1 MAQYCAFISY
11 SHSDARFAAWLQ
23 RNLENFRIPPAI
35 MQKLALDSD
44 RLGPVF
50 RDVADLGAATKL
62 TDALTD
68 ALAHSRAL
76 IIICSPESVA
86 SKWVGLEVGEY
97 RRLHGEDALVLPI
110 VSPAAG
116 GLDAEQMFPA
126 ALGKSPPL
134 AADARRSADDRKI
147 ALLKLVAGLLGTG
160 LDDLIQRDARRR
172 QARLVGGITMTTALA
187 LVMAILA
194 IFAISAREDAKRRLS
209 QSEDLISFMLGDL
222 RTQLTPLG
230 QVGVLESVGAKALT
244 YFESLEDKD
253 LTEAALLRKT
263 RALYQIGE
271 VYFELGNFQ
280 AAHNSFRLSLEQ
292 ARQLASAQPEK
303 IERLFEWSQAEFWAG
318 FAAWYAGDFE
328 KAREHLDAYHRLAW
342 KLVEREPG
350 NPDWIMET
358 FWASNNLGSLEY
370 TQGHFDS
377 ALVHFKDAI
386 DRIDV
391 LIEEGATLDRLF
403 ERAATL
409 SWLGSTY
416 FHLGKLALSK
426 ESFQQAL
433 KEPLNPKNARHKEER
448 SFIYRKLSEVEIY
461 RGEMILARKH
471 VNSALGIAR
480 SLSESDPDSMN
491 LLYAQTTHAL
501 QLAWLDSYEGRP
513 VNYADLTAT
522 VDTLLGTEQPPPAWF
537 AVALAVAE
545 IGIRTGQPDSMAW
558 AKTVLGRVNP
568 EEDGWDI
575 LKEEYLGLIVT
586 VSEHDKALQ
595 GTVNEILPGIEAEY
609 EKNNDFEL
617 ILPLIRAYELL
628 GRQAELAALQET
640 FSNSE
645 SRHPMWGQR
654 QVPE

>member
-1 MAQYCAFISY
+1 MAQFCAFISY

-23 RNLENFRIPPAI
+23 RNLENFRIPPAT
-35 MQKLALDSD
+35 MQKLELDGD
-44 RLGPVF
+44 RLGSVF

-68 ALAHSRAL
+68 GLANSQAL
-76 IIICSPESVA
+76 ILICSPESVA
-86 SKWVGLEVGEY
+86 SKWVRLEVGEY
-97 RRLHGEDALVLPI
+97 RRLHGKNALVLPI
-110 VSPAAG
+110 VSPTAG
-116 GLDAEQMFPA
+116 GLDAAQMFPE
-126 ALGKSPPL
+126 ALGKSSPL
-134 AADARRSADDRKI
+134 AADARRSADGRKI

-172 QARLVGGITMTTALA
+172 QARLVGGISVTTALA

-194 IFAISAREDAKRRLS
+194 VFAISAREDAKRRLS

-230 QVGVLESVGAKALT
+230 QVGVMESVGAKALT

-292 ARQLASAQPEK
+292 ARQLASAQPEN

-328 KAREHLDAYHRLAW
+328 KAREHLDAYHQLAW
-342 KLVEREPG
+342 NLVEREPG
-350 NPDWIMET
+350 NTDWIMET

-370 TQGHFDS
+370 RQGNFDS
-377 ALVHFKDAI
+377 ALVHFRDAI
-386 DRIDV
+386 ARIDV
-391 LIEEGATLDRLF
+391 LIEEEATLDRLY

-409 SWLGSTY
+409 SWRGSTY
-416 FHLGKLALSK
+416 FHLGRLALSK

-433 KEPLNPKNARHKEER
+433 EEPLDPKNAWHKEER
-448 SFIYRKLSEVEIY
+448 SYIYRKLSEVEIY
-461 RGEMILARKH
+461 QGEMLLARKH

-480 SLSESDPDSMN
+480 SLSVSDPDSMKM
-491 LLYAQTTHAL
+491 LYAQTTHAL
-501 QLAWLDSYEGRP
+501 QLALLDFYEGLP
-513 VNYADLTAT
+513 VNYADLAAA
-522 VDTLLGTEQPPPAWF
+522 VDTLLGTDQPLPDWL

-545 IGIRTGQPDSMAW
+545 IGIQTSQPGSMAW
-558 AKTVLGRVNP
+558 AKTVLSRVNP

-575 LKEEYLGLIVT
+575 LKKEYLNLIVT
-586 VSEHDKALQ
+586 ASEHDDSLQ

-617 ILPLIRAYELL
+617 ILPLIRAYKLL
-628 GRQAELAALQET
+628 GRQAKLAALQES

-645 SRHPMWGQR
+645 SRHP
-654 QVPE
+654 VFLDL